1 LTAGV
6 SVRKAP
12 GIAEVH
18 ADDVTPRDPAQLGA
32 SGLASSMR
40 SPVTK
45 SFRSGRQGGFDA
57 AGDDTAGLDQ
67 VAPLTSSRPGSMVAI
82 ISNALG
88 EDADEENLKH
98 FFCVPITNNV
108 KALFVMM
115 CMFAAI
121 SLGQYFAAEAANS
134 QSLKADVVSMAV
146 DALSYL
152 GNILGESSDI
162 PAQRVVLQLFFSMV
176 SLVLLNYFNADILAD
191 SITIMRSSNN
201 LDTEGEGE
209 EAQGVQGQIVIAFA
223 GLGLAFDAVCL
234 YAYWYYAKQDSIIE
248 FNEMVKI
255 AEAEGKSVE
264 EAKASITKPE
274 INMLTALLHVSADLM
289 RSTCTFIEG
298 IFLLA
303 GNLSNAKAE
312 YVDAI
317 CGIFIGATIIAGS
330 VYALYE
336 WISSFWIWYAGLG
349 NAIEVQCPECEAVI
363 EIKPDKAGH
372 GKAADAFLG

>member
-1 LTAGV
+1 MG
-6 SVRKAP
+6 
-12 GIAEVH
+12 
-18 ADDVTPRDPAQLGA
+18 GA

-57 AGDDTAGLDQ
+57 AGDETAGLDQ

-88 EDADEENLKH
+88 EDADEENVKH
-98 FFCVPITNNV
+98 FFCIPITNNV

-115 CMFAAI
+115 VMFAAI
-121 SLGQYFAAEAANS
+121 SLAQYFAAAAANS

-146 DALSYL
+146 DALSYF

-176 SLVLLNYFNADILAD
+176 SLVLLNYFNASILAD
-191 SITIMRSSNN
+191 SISIMKRANN
-201 LDTEGEGE
+201 LDAEGEGDDAE
-209 EAQGVQGQIVIAFA
+209 GVVGKIVIAFA
-223 GLGLAFDAVCL
+223 ALGLLIDVICL
-234 YAYWYYAKQDSIIE
+234 YAYWYYAKQDAIIE
-248 FNEMVKI
+248 FNEMIKI

-298 IFLLA
+298 ILLLA
-303 GNLSNAKAE
+303 GFLSNAGQE
-312 YVDAI
+312 FVDAI

-336 WISSFWIWYAGLG
+336 WIMSFTTWSRSLG